1 MYKMEKFVKGEE
13 LENPSRYT
21 QNAIEAWDFAIQSL
35 FPYPLGVVSKYVIRH
50 KHKGGKQDLEKALI
64 WARKAKESYKY
75 MLLSSPNEGISYFDV
90 VPKVSKKNFPDLGSV
105 ELGILRDLQ
114 DITGNLEDEKYF
126 NKDMTRVRESLD
138 ALIEGYKETSS

>member
-1 MYKMEKFVKGEE
+1 MLSKGYKMEKFVKGEE

-64 WARKAKESYKY
+64 WARKASESYKY
-75 MLLSSPNEGISYFDV
+75 MLLNSPNEGISYFDV
-90 VPKVSKKNFPDLGSV
+90 VPEVSKENFLDLGV
-105 ELGILRDLQ
+105 AERNILKDLQ
-114 DITGNLEDEKYF
+114 NITSKLEDEGYF
-126 NKDMTRVRESLD
+126 NDSIDWVIRSLERM
-138 ALIEGYKETSS
+138 IEG

>member
-1 MYKMEKFVKGEE
+1 MEKFVKGEE
-13 LENPSRYT
+13 LENPSRYL

-75 MLLSSPNEGISYFDV
+75 MLLNSPNEGISYFDV
-90 VPKVSKKNFPDLGSV
+90 VPEVSKENFPDLGV
-105 ELGILRDLQ
+105 AERNILKDLQ
-114 DITGNLEDEKYF
+114 NITSRLEDEGYF
-126 NKDMTRVRESLD
+126 NDSIDWVIRSLERM
-138 ALIEGYKETSS
+138 IEG